1 MITRTVSASY
11 AAVSL
16 TLLSFIAFGDKREE
30 ALAGLRES
38 TKSIR
43 QFCRVLL
50 QIVQNRTKGMFPKY
64 DAFPA
69 TEALD
74 ATHAS
79 SPQ

>member
-16 TLLSFIAFGDKREE
+16 MLLSFLAFGNEREE

-43 QFCRVLL
+43 QFCIHKVKEWL
-50 QIVQNRTKGMFPKY
+50 PKY

>member
-16 TLLSFIAFGDKREE
+16 LLSFLAFGNKRDE

-43 QFCRVLL
+43 QFCRFLL
-50 QIVQNRTKGMFPKY
+50 QIVQKCIKKRSQKY